1 MHDGTKYFNVYDIF
15 TAPAIS
21 GDDNGIRIRIS
32 ICLILDA
39 IRKVYSS
46 GVDAIFDSSSLL
58 LETEA
63 ASIMF
68 IIPEINLIAINKI
81 KF

>member
-1 MHDGTKYFNVYDIF
+1 MYDGTKYFNVYDIF
-15 TAPAIS
+15 IAPVIS

-32 ICLILDA
+32 IYLISDA
-39 IRKVYSS
+39 IRKVYSFKIN
-46 GVDAIFDSSSLL
+46 AIFDSPFLL

-63 ASIMF
+63 APIISIMS
-68 IIPEINLIAINKI
+68 EINLIAINKI